1 MLGTSSL
8 YRIQGIH
15 WGSQHLRH
23 VDVRRDE
30 SVPVYKYLCAANQ
43 DSRISFNCVN
53 EQSRWI
59 SLQWLALRSA
69 RLNSALSQF
78 RAVMGFV
85 LSFCLALGSL
95 SALLST
101 IYICIYMLIHTC
113 VSERYHYLMALRKLN
128 ELNASGRTSG
138 FLNCTEGRPI
148 SIRLGSAWYRTQA
161 S

>member
-1 MLGTSSL
+1 MFAKFTQQHFPENPTQFEILGISSL
-8 YRIQGIH
+8 YRIQSIH

-30 SVPVYKYLCAANQ
+30 SVPVYLCAANQ

-95 SALLST
+95 SAQMDIYALLST
-101 IYICIYMLIHTC
+101 IYIYAHT
-113 VSERYHYLMALRKLN
+113 N
-128 ELNASGRTSG
+128 TS
-138 FLNCTEGRPI
+138 I
-148 SIRLGSAWYRTQA
+148 
-161 S
+161 